1 MRKFCDLIFIGGRD
15 HMTASTSRKY
25 AFTWDILGCGMDQA
39 RPQLGENTK
48 VEVYRLLQF
57 TLRDVLEQRYGT
69 ETADELFHAA
79 GVLAGKAFFERYCAG
94 IDDLAILAKAIQD
107 QFRELG
113 IGIVRFEKVDAT
125 SLKFQLTV
133 DEDLDCSG
141 LPDSSD
147 HICVYDEG
155 FIKGIL
161 DSFTG
166 KDFTV
171 NEVDCWCSGART
183 CRFRASVKG

>member
-1 MRKFCDLIFIGGRD
+1 MKV
-15 HMTASTSRKY
+15 
-25 AFTWDILGCGMDQA
+25 A
-39 RPQLGENTK
+39 RPGLGGDTK

-69 ETADELFHAA
+69 GEVDKIFLEA
-79 GVLAGKAFFERYCAG
+79 GVLAGKEFFKHYCGEAKD
-94 IDDLAILAKAIQD
+94 IPSLAKIVQE
-107 QFRELG
+107 QFRDLR
-113 IGIVRFEKVDAT
+113 IGIVRFEVADADKMT
-125 SLKFQLTV
+125 FQLTV

-141 LPDSSD
+141 LPDSED

-166 KDFTV
+166 RNFSV
-171 NEVDCWCSGART
+171 QEIDCWCSGART
-183 CRFRASVKG
+183 CRFKATLAE

>member
-1 MRKFCDLIFIGGRD
+1 M
-15 HMTASTSRKY
+15 SNPNRKY
-25 AFTWDILGCGMDQA
+25 AFNWDVLGGDMKIA
-39 RPQLGENTK
+39 RPGLGGETK

-57 TLRDVLEQRYGT
+57 TLRDVLEERYGT
-69 ETADELFHAA
+69 KEVDAIFLEA
-79 GVLAGKAFFERYCAG
+79 GTLAGKEFFKKYCAG
-94 IDDLAILAKAIQD
+94 VTDIPALAKIVQE

-113 IGIVRFEKVDAT
+113 IGIVRFEMADAQKMT
-125 SLKFQLTV
+125 FQLTV

-141 LPDSSD
+141 LPDTSD

-166 KDFTV
+166 NNFAV
-171 NEVDCWCSGART
+171 HEVDCWCSGART
-183 CRFRASVKG
+183 CRFKAVLAE

>member
-1 MRKFCDLIFIGGRD
+1 M
-15 HMTASTSRKY
+15 SEPSRKY
-25 AFTWDILGCGMDQA
+25 AFNWGVLGGNMEVA
-39 RPQLGENTK
+39 RPGLGGNTK

-69 ETADELFHAA
+69 EEADAIFVEA
-79 GVLAGKAFFERYCAG
+79 GVLAGKEFFNHYCTEAK
-94 IDDLAILAKAIQD
+94 DVPSLAKIIQE
-107 QFRELG
+107 QFRDLS
-113 IGIVRFEKVDAT
+113 IGIVRFEVADPANMV
-125 SLKFQLTV
+125 FQLTV

-141 LPDSSD
+141 LPDSED

-166 KDFTV
+166 QNFDV
-171 NEVDCWCSGART
+171 REIDCWCSGART
-183 CRFRASVKG
+183 CRFKAVVAK

>member
-1 MRKFCDLIFIGGRD
+1 MSNP
-15 HMTASTSRKY
+15 TRKY
-25 AFTWDILGCGMDQA
+25 AFNWSVLGGDMKIA
-39 RPQLGENTK
+39 RPGLGGETK

-69 ETADELFHAA
+69 KEVDAIFLEA
-79 GVLAGKAFFERYCAG
+79 GILAGREFFKHYCAG
-94 IDDLAILAKAIQD
+94 AEDVPSLAKIIQQ
-107 QFRELG
+107 QFKDLG
-113 IGIVRFEKVDAT
+113 IGIVRFEIADAKKMT
-125 SLKFQLTV
+125 FQLTV

-141 LPDSSD
+141 LPDSED

-166 KDFTV
+166 RDFTV
-171 NEVDCWCSGART
+171 EEIDCWCSGART
-183 CRFRASVKG
+183 CRFKAVVAE